1 MNIHSTF
8 CFIRGRKASGAN
20 RRPLNRAPCVRR
32 GLLAGSVA
40 GLLLWSVGVASAA
53 EGLIPEAVVGPAPP
67 FHLRDPEGRL
77 YHLQA
82 FRGRPLIVNFW
93 ASWCTPCR
101 RELPSMNRAWAELK
115 PQGVAM
121 LAINLGEEAEAV
133 KGFLAEFPIDFPV
146 LLDPRGNIGQRWR
159 VRGLPTTFVLNGR
172 GEIVYRATGERAWD
186 DPDLLRQV
194 LALRFPETGRPGAGE
209 TGPDPARERART
221 DD

>member
-1 MNIHSTF
+1 M
-8 CFIRGRKASGAN
+8 
-20 RRPLNRAPCVRR
+20 
-32 GLLAGSVA
+32 A
-40 GLLLWSVGVASAA
+40 GLLLWSVGVSSAA
-53 EGLIPEAVVGPAPP
+53 EGLTPEAVVRPAPP
-67 FHLRDPEGRL
+67 FHLQDPEGRRH
-77 YHLQA
+77 HLQA
-82 FRGRPLIVNFW
+82 YRGRPLIVNFW

-115 PQGVAM
+115 PRGVAM
-121 LAINLGEEAEAV
+121 LAINLGEDVEAV

-194 LALRFPETGRPGAGE
+194 MALRLPETGKPAPGMTEPVPGHE
-209 TGPDPARERART
+209 RERTA
-221 DD
+221 D